1 MIIQT
6 MVSYMRFFILFVF
19 IVYYNM
25 NTRNEHITDANTI
38 ECHSDNNSINEH
50 QIDINNSIYKLILSI
65 PIVVSFIITYI
76 IEYVVTVIKIIY
88 GPIHRQYN
96 LLTNPVET
104 THPQIE

>member
-1 MIIQT
+1 
-6 MVSYMRFFILFVF
+6 MRFFILFVF

-25 NTRNEHITDANTI
+25 NPQNEHITDANTI
-38 ECHSDNNSINEH
+38 ERHSDHNSINEH